1 MTWNRKLDPTHT
13 GQDALK
19 LYSVLHN
26 EALVRDEAIDQIMNL
41 SQTDLAGMNSP
52 HPPVGNCSF
61 LGSTGPGRSLLAKGA
76 VESAVGGGRATVN
89 IDREEFKHGDE
100 TAKQIGIPPTHIEHP
115 ETRPLISQ
123 SILTQCHAEII
134 KPRIAL
140 FSGLRKASDALHNL
154 LFDVLD
160 KAALTLG
167 AKIGAWISLTP

>member
-19 LYSVLHN
+19 LHSILHN
-26 EALVRDEAIDQIMNL
+26 EAVVRDGTIDHIMNL
-41 SQTDLAGMNSP
+41 CPTDLSGMNSS
-52 HPPVGNCSF
+52 HSPVGNFSF
-61 LGSTGPGRSLLAKGA
+61 LGPTGPGSSSPSKGA
-76 VESAVGGGRATVN
+76 VDGRATVN
-89 IDREEFKHGDE
+89 IDREEFKDDDA
-100 TAKQIGIPPTHIEHP
+100 TAKQIGIPPTQIEHP
-115 ETRPLISQ
+115 VTRPVISQ

-140 FSGLRKASDALHNL
+140 FSRLRKASDALYNL